1 MQRSSTTLIKKQ
13 LFSQVQSG
21 DLVQG
26 VNVVP
31 TSVPSFTFS
40 KSDKAVSQT
49 TTTVFAKKI
58 PLLDIRKKLLE
69 KHERLGIVHAPTLLE
84 SQSRAGN
91 DVVRSRYLKVWHD
104 HSSVAGHG
112 HFLVLVS
119 IIYGTKILDV
129 LRFFHGD
136 GPAQQFEAGNSVG
149 GAYFCVGCGVN
160 WNRVDDIAY
169 ASRCELKSLQ
179 QRQCKT
185 FCSKVWLGRTSQ
197 QGHLTNFC

>member
-1 MQRSSTTLIKKQ
+1 MQRRSTTLKKQ

-26 VNVVP
+26 VNDVP

-69 KHERLGIVHAPTLLE
+69 RLGIVRAPTLLE

-119 IIYGTKILDV
+119 IICDW
-129 LRFFHGD
+129 FWEN
-136 GPAQQFEAGNSVG
+136 PS
-149 GAYFCVGCGVN
+149 
-160 WNRVDDIAY
+160 
-169 ASRCELKSLQ
+169 
-179 QRQCKT
+179 
-185 FCSKVWLGRTSQ
+185 
-197 QGHLTNFC
+197 